1 MVHACRRP
9 VSAFQGPRSPRSHW
23 PSLIDLC
30 TSLCYIDIQIGATNQ
45 VELTTVTNPAARKR
59 TCVVTVV
66 KRRMVMIATMTEMWT
81 HIPRR

>member
-45 VELTTVTNPAARKR
+45 VELTICEQIGIVLQISNRFPTIN
-59 TCVVTVV
+59 
-66 KRRMVMIATMTEMWT
+66 E
-81 HIPRR
+81 HI